1 MKKKLFVKFETALE
15 YLDWKYHQVF
25 EIYFIFI
32 NIILQIQL
40 LPLCQTLY
48 D

>member
-15 YLDWKYHQVF
+15 YLDWKFDQVF

-32 NIILQIQL
+32 NNSTNSTLAT
-40 LPLCQTLY
+40 LPNTL
-48 D
+48 